1 MRLFLFSTRWIIGL
15 TIRYRSDLPD
25 VSDVSD
31 VPDVSDVA
39 DVPDW
44 SPPGRPG
51 DSEGFSAVSV
61 ALVSKKMRTFA

>member
-1 MRLFLFSTRWIIGL
+1 M
-15 TIRYRSDLPD
+15 SDVSDVTDAPDVSDVSDVTDAPDVSD

-31 VPDVSDVA
+31 VPD
-39 DVPDW
+39 W
-44 SPPGRPG
+44 SPPGRRG